1 MLTSR
6 KTNCG
11 AKLADFGLAETVKNA
26 TLKSGSKAGTV
37 GYVAPEISEG
47 TPYGISSDI
56 WSLGCLLYAMLT
68 VSLPF
73 PTWKRKRSEPG
84 SPQKRSKVTTV
95 DYSQLNLDNIMASDA
110 CKDLISRMLV
120 REPNMR
126 LTIE

>member
-26 TLKSGSKAGTV
+26 NVTGGTKAGTV

-47 TPYGISSDI
+47 SPYGISSDI

-68 VSLPF
+68 VTLPF
-73 PTWKRKRSEPG
+73 PTFKSKRKESV
-84 SPQKRSKVTTV
+84 S
-95 DYSQLNLDNIMASDA
+95 L
-110 CKDLISRMLV
+110 
-120 REPNMR
+120 
-126 LTIE
+126 

>member
-26 TLKSGSKAGTV
+26 NVTGGTKAGTV

-47 TPYGISSDI
+47 SPYGISSDI

-68 VSLPF
+68 VTLPF
-73 PTWKRKRSEPG
+73 PTFKSKRKESE
-84 SPQKRSKVTTV
+84 S
-95 DYSQLNLDNIMASDA
+95 L
-110 CKDLISRMLV
+110 
-120 REPNMR
+120 
-126 LTIE
+126 